1 MKQST
6 KEFLLSAAVG
16 AVIAA
21 AVFALNFSRDYSV
34 TRCLC
39 DGLFVSA
46 VMLLGIGGIRSVN
59 NKGVFDVLGYGVKT
73 TVETFIPLLRKDEKE
88 DLHQYRERKAEE
100 RKSPRSMLLAG
111 AAYLAASVAALGIYY
126 AVK

>member
-6 KEFLLSAAVG
+6 KEFLMSAAVG

-21 AVFALNFSRDYSV
+21 AVFALNISRSYSV

-39 DGLFVSA
+39 DGLFVAA
-46 VMLLGIGGIRSVN
+46 VMLLGIGGIRTVG

-73 TVETFIPLLRKDEKE
+73 TAETFIPLLKKDEKE
-88 DLHQYRERKAEE
+88 DLHQYRERKAGE
-100 RKSPRSMLLAG
+100 RKSPKPMLLAG
-111 AAYLAASVAALGIYY
+111 AAYLAASVATLGLYY